1 MESSLALRSSPSSM
15 NLIFSAA
22 SSIVVMVK
30 ESEESES
37 KADSGGVISSDAST
51 SSKNQHGEFTL
62 TQIMTIIDESNLF
75 CRIFQRSL
83 G

>member
-22 SSIVVMVK
+22 SFIVVMVK

-37 KADSGGVISSDAST
+37 KADSGGVISMDVST
-51 SSKNQHGEFTL
+51 S
-62 TQIMTIIDESNLF
+62 M
-75 CRIFQRSL
+75 
-83 G
+83 